1 MTRLLFPAAE
11 VRKLYEHARDAP
23 RHGKAYGERGNGKP
37 QLMIVKD
44 DGIYMMSNGE
54 PRLLADGTIA
64 KIEPPLEKDAPEVE
78 RHNYVVYA
86 TGYNPK
92 VDGDVWQ
99 KCRAAAGGDDFGEHV
114 DLDVF
119 RDCLRP
125 ECESIFVVFT
135 ASEMRIGSVLREVK
149 AAAAPAA
156 SHLNHLPRAFV
167 AMGND
172 TRKFIRDTPLQA
184 ARALLEAHPRIRK
197 LTVSEVSLED
207 DNIKFVIGDR
217 SYAHY
222 RDLSKAQALALP
234 DERSKHGAQP
244 EPVCA

>member
-1 MTRLLFPAAE
+1 MTKLLFPAAE

-23 RHGKAYGERGNGKP
+23 RHGKAYGERGPGKP

-44 DGIYMMSNGE
+44 DGIYLMSNGE
-54 PRLLADGTIA
+54 PRLLANGTIA
-64 KIEPPLEKDAPEVE
+64 NLDAPLEKDAPEAE
-78 RHNYVVYA
+78 SHNYVVYA
-86 TGYNPK
+86 LGYNPK
-92 VDGDVWQ
+92 VDGDVWN
-99 KCRAAAGGDDFGEHV
+99 KSRAAAGGDDFGEHV
-114 DLDVF
+114 EIDVF
-119 RDCLRP
+119 KACLEP
-125 ECESIFVVFT
+125 DCESIYVEFT
-135 ASEMRIGSVLREVK
+135 ATQMKIGSVHKPK
-149 AAAAPAA
+149 AAPPPTA

-167 AMGND
+167 ATGNA
-172 TRKFIRDTPLQA
+172 TRNFIRDTPRQA

-197 LTVSEVSLED
+197 LSVDEVSLED
-207 DNIKFVIGDR
+207 GNIKFVIGDR